1 MEIRFII
8 YTLNETKINRKEKK
22 EGLKELL
29 KNCTFETKYCLH
41 EGLLREYCYVLVG
54 IKDREWEQQAFIHKL
69 ESKRIEVKTIKTDD
83 KIFYGLRAEDEVFK
97 NYQYLLKVSDT
108 CSTEDMKQSVTL
120 ATRIRIV
127 HFILK
132 ETKTNGFD
140 AEDNPGQRPKG
151 LEELMKD
158 GVFETNY
165 SLHEE
170 TDQKDL
176 EGSWAGWT
184 SVFRKQPY
192 DEIQEYFGAK
202 VALYYLW
209 LGWYTTF
216 LIPAAALGLVVF
228 LFGIAFF
235 NTHPLIKE
243 VCDSNI
249 IMCPRCDKRCDLWNL
264 NDTCT
269 YAKVNYLFDN
279 ISTVLFA
286 IVMAIWATTLL
297 ELWKRHRA
305 KHVSKWKVY
314 NWCEEEEELIL
325 EIVNDKECK
334 PKNFKHSYLRNIA
347 VLVVGTLVVLLIIG
361 LALFFVVFRV
371 VAAPLLSEL
380 EFLSDYANTVAMVL
394 GAVVHFITIQTMTKF
409 NRFVSKKLS
418 NLVNPNSRC
427 EKHKT
432 FTIMMF
438 TFQFFTLFS
447 SLFYIAFFLGR
458 INGHPGN
465 YVRIAGFRLEEC
477 HPSGCLTDL
486 SIQMGVIM
494 TLSQVMNKIPR
505 LVIPWLKKKFKRKG
519 TKASGET
526 DNSSNK
532 HTNCWKEKCD
542 DCLLKDWQNNYQL
555 ADLDD
560 LSLFNVILK
569 MVIQFSFT
577 TLFVAAF
584 PLAPLMALINN
595 IVEIRL
601 EAIKM
606 VRLERRLIPKK
617 TNVMGIWTNVLEAIG
632 VLAVITNGLV
642 IGITSDF
649 VPRLVYRY
657 GYGPCALGEAGT
669 HCMSGYINSSLT
681 TAYINE
687 TNPYRFVS
695 PEQRHLFNVTECSF
709 RDFRSEEDHSL
720 TSHFWLVLAARLAFV
735 MVFEHLLLVFK
746 SIVAWFVPSDSLM
759 VKNDRRE
766 KKLDQLKEELEDQ
779 TKPKP
784 TGV

>member
-1 MEIRFII
+1 MLKHFPNI
-8 YTLNETKINRKEKK
+8 YNQKSQTFVKK
-22 EGLKELL
+22 FSL
-29 KNCTFETKYCLH
+29 
-41 EGLLREYCYVLVG
+41 LLRLLV
-54 IKDREWEQQAFIHKL
+54 ETFL
-69 ESKRIEVKTIKTDD
+69 
-83 KIFYGLRAEDEVFK
+83 VF
-97 NYQYLLKVSDT
+97 
-108 CSTEDMKQSVTL
+108 C
-120 ATRIRIV
+120 R
-127 HFILK
+127 
-132 ETKTNGFD
+132 
-140 AEDNPGQRPKG
+140 
-151 LEELMKD
+151 
-158 GVFETNY
+158 
-165 SLHEE
+165 
-170 TDQKDL
+170 
-176 EGSWAGWT
+176 
-184 SVFRKQPY
+184 
-192 DEIQEYFGAK
+192 EYFGAK

-347 VLVVGTLVVLLIIG
+347 NDNSFIVLQVLLIIG

-394 GAVVHFITIQTMTKF
+394 GAVVHFITIQTMTK
-409 NRFVSKKLS
+409 VL
-418 NLVNPNSRC
+418 NPNSRC

-458 INGHPGN
+458 YEINGHPGN

-505 LVIPWLKKKFKRKG
+505 LVIP
-519 TKASGET
+519 
-526 DNSSNK
+526 SNK

-657 GYGPCALGEAGT
+657 GYGPNHRVFCCCS
-669 HCMSGYINSSLT
+669 CMSGYINSSLT

-687 TNPYRFVS
+687 TNPYRFELCVI
-695 PEQRHLFNVTECSF
+695 TEVLSCVCSF

-766 KKLDQLKEELEDQ
+766 KKLDQLKEELE
-779 TKPKP
+779 
-784 TGV
+784 